1 MGRLKCHTQ
10 TFEDF
15 YLSSSLI
22 WLFGTN
28 SPLKRH
34 SKLWHSYLIV
44 ISCFWG
50 LISIRCFGLFPMI
63 DASHTKKLHFSPV
76 HEKNNH
82 FRLLQAPFNNRNQQC
97 HRTQNRNHFSRQQL
111 PPSSCFLWCWPSCK
125 MHLWGDFS
133 SWPPGCLQWAPHGSS
148 WRPLGSSTCPDCSS
162 FFYFDPFW

>member
-1 MGRLKCHTQ
+1 MILISKIQKMGRLKCHTQ

-44 ISCFWG
+44 ISCF
-50 LISIRCFGLFPMI
+50 FGFQYPSVALDCSLWLMRHTH
-63 DASHTKKLHFSPV
+63 ASHTKNLHFSPV

-97 HRTQNRNHFSRQQL
+97 HRTQNRNHF
-111 PPSSCFLWCWPSCK
+111 
-125 MHLWGDFS
+125 FS
-133 SWPPGCLQWAPHGSS
+133 VRGFSLSATLLFRLSDIARFSEKKC
-148 WRPLGSSTCPDCSS
+148 T
-162 FFYFDPFW
+162 F

>member
-1 MGRLKCHTQ
+1 MILISKLQKMGRLKCHTQ

-44 ISCFWG
+44 ISCFLGFNINPLLW
-50 LISIRCFGLFPMI
+50 IVPYDWCVT
-63 DASHTKKLHFSPV
+63 HKKFAFFTCAW
-76 HEKNNH
+76 KNNH

-97 HRTQNRNHFSRQQL
+97 HRTQNRNHFSRQFPNKIFSWIFL
-111 PPSSCFLWCWPSCK
+111 VCDITVCDIHLFSIFLIVSGCF
-125 MHLWGDFS
+125 
-133 SWPPGCLQWAPHGSS
+133 
-148 WRPLGSSTCPDCSS
+148 
-162 FFYFDPFW
+162 